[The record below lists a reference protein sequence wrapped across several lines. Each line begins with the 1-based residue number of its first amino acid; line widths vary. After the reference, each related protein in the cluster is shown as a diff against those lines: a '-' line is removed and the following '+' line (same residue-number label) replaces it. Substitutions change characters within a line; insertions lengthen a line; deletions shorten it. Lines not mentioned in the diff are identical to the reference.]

1 MDLKE
6 ALIRDFSSGFDK
18 QAEQIL
24 NNNFISNKDSW
35 VKGVTEDYIK
45 YDVAPNTSLSKLASS
60 YNLNDEQVKRLVE
73 ETNVSIYLRKYA
85 GLRDSAVRDVAF
97 PLADADKIT
106 VGSLE
111 PAAGSGGAEHI
122 ASLSA
127 DLVKVAS
134 AGNAGDQR
142 TVKIDCTNNY
152 LAYEPS
158 LWRGTIEKNAGEML
172 FRKTRATVNE
182 GLINK
187 TAAEAD
193 IVNKI
198 ATIGNAVIHYERLGE
213 SGQQLLD
220 KIAIDADWYGSYQAP
235 VLRYIS
241 KSIEMSK
248 EASRLP
254 SNFEIPVTYS
264 HPVESNP
271 YSLGTH
277 SLLEKKGAEL
287 IVNVDKLPEN
297 VSYDELITFAK
308 VLKKEIDSNPPP
320 KHVREIDV
328 QGAV

>member
-24 NNNFISNKDSW
+24 NNNFIGNKDSW

-45 YDVAPNTSLSKLASS
+45 YDVDPNTSLSKLASS
-60 YNLNDEQVKRLVE
+60 YSLNDEQVKRLVE

-85 GLRDSAVRDVAF
+85 GLRGNTVRDVTF
-97 PLADADKIT
+97 PLADADKIL
-106 VGSLE
+106 VGSKE
-111 PAAGSGGAEHI
+111 SVAGGAEHT

-127 DLVKVAS
+127 DLVKAAS
-134 AGNAGDQR
+134 ASGAEDQR
-142 TVKIDCTNNY
+142 TIKIDCTNNY

-172 FRKTRATVNE
+172 FRKTRAVVNE
-182 GLINK
+182 ELVNK
-187 TAAEAD
+187 TAAETD

-220 KIAIDADWYGSYQAP
+220 KIAMDADWYGSYQAP

-264 HPVESNP
+264 HPVEPNP
-271 YSLGTH
+271 YSLGAH

-287 IVNVDKLPEN
+287 VVNVDKLPEN
-297 VSYDELITFAK
+297 VSYDELITFAQ
-308 VLKKEIDSNPPP
+308 VLKKEIDKNPPP
-320 KHVREIDV
+320 KNVREINV